1 MKQDRFLLG
10 ILIGIG
16 VLVALALGLY
26 FTRQDQA
33 LTYVSDDTPEGVVRN
48 YAVAVFQR
56 DYEKAYSYLAD
67 KDAKPTFDQFKR
79 SFLQNNVNPDNVGL
93 DVGTAEITGNEAFVT
108 VYLQYGSSDPFSS
121 GSRSEDRAVLVK
133 QGEDWKIEQMPYNF
147 WSYDWYPQSTP
158 MPAPVKP

>member
-16 VLVALALGLY
+16 ALVILALAL
-26 FTRQDQA
+26 FFIRKDNT
-33 LTYVSDDTPEGVVRN
+33 LTYGPEDTPEGVVRN

-56 DYEKAYSYLAD
+56 DYEKAYSYLAN

-79 SFLQNNVNPDNVGL
+79 SFLQNNVNPDNIGL
-93 DVGTAEITGNEAFVT
+93 DVGAAEINGNEAFVT

-121 GSRSEDRAVLVK
+121 GSRNEDRAVLVK
-133 QGEDWKIEQMPYNF
+133 QNGKWKIEQMPYYNF

-158 MPAPVKP
+158 MPIKP